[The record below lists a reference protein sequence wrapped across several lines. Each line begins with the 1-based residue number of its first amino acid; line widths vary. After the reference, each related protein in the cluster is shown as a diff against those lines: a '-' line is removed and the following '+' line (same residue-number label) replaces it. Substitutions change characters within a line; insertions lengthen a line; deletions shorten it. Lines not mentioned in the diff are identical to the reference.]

1 VSLLVHLLRRQLLT
15 SVSPALLLLLLLRP
29 GITDKATLADVEAEL
44 ADLDDLEPSWELP
57 AELQGYG

>member
-1 VSLLVHLLRRQLLT
+1 M
-15 SVSPALLLLLLLRP
+15 SPATCLLLLLLLLS

-57 AELQGYG
+57 AELQEYRCVC